1 MTARLCNTEIV
12 PVGYKKGRLK
22 EPDNCVCQKYLL
34 VAVSHSV
41 VQTELAEKKKKRKK
55 EKKKIISEEIFCK
68 EKRRFSHKLWSSR
81 WLCQYCISLYGTYGL
96 RLP

>member
-1 MTARLCNTEIV
+1 MTARLCHTEIV

-55 EKKKIISEEIFCK
+55 EKKFLGNLLRRKTEIFSQTM
-68 EKRRFSHKLWSSR
+68 E
-81 WLCQYCISLYGTYGL
+81 QQMAVPILY
-96 RLP
+96 